1 MTEMVAAG
9 EKKEIKEKK
18 FNKYVSFSQ
27 YSMYYKCPR
36 SWKLAYIDNL
46 RKKESNIHL
55 VFGTSMHEVIQDY
68 LEMLYNQPLLDT
80 ESVDWKAKLLQT
92 MTTIAD
98 NERNLIDGKRCM
110 TDDEFNEFIEDGNQ
124 LLDYF
129 LQEDVRQKYFS
140 KTRHT
145 LAGIETSIDLEVR
158 KNVGYIGF
166 LDVVLFDK
174 INQKYKIID
183 LKTSTRGWNKWQK
196 SDESKTNQLLLYK
209 VFYAKEFGV
218 PLDKIDVEFII
229 LKRKHDPDDPWSGDR
244 IQRFVPP
251 HGNMSSKEAWTS
263 FNTFL
268 NESFTKGG
276 EYDMENPFPKTPG
289 KNKKNCRWCEFAKK
303 SGGPC
308 DGKEGE

>member
-1 MTEMVAAG
+1 MTEAVAAG

-68 LEMLYNQPLLDT
+68 LEMLYNQPHLDA
-80 ESVDWKAKLLQT
+80 ESIDWKAKLLQT

-110 TDDEFNEFIEDGNQ
+110 TDDEFNEFVEDGNQ

-129 LQEDVRQKYFS
+129 LQEDVRSKYFS

-145 LAGIETSIDLEVR
+145 LSGIETSIDLEVR
-158 KNVGYIGF
+158 KNIGYIGF

-308 DGKEGE
+308 DGKEGV

>member
-1 MTEMVAAG
+1 MTETIATG
-9 EKKEIKEKK
+9 EKKQVKEKK

-68 LEMLYNQPLLDT
+68 LEMMYNQPHLDVD
-80 ESVDWKAKLLQT
+80 SVDWKAKLLQT

-98 NERNLIDGKRCM
+98 EERNLIDGKRCM
-110 TDDEFNEFIEDGNQ
+110 TDDEFNEFLEDGNQ

-129 LQEDVRQKYFS
+129 LSDEIRHKYFS

-158 KNVGYIGF
+158 NNVGYIGF

-174 INQKYKIID
+174 ANQKYKIID

-196 SDESKTNQLLLYK
+196 ADESKTHQLLLYK
-209 VFYAKEFGV
+209 VFYAKEFNV
-218 PLDKIDVEFII
+218 PLEKIDVEFII

-244 IQRFVPP
+244 VQRFVPP
-251 HGNMSSKEAWTS
+251 HGNMSSKQAWSS
-263 FNTFL
+263 FNNFL
-268 NESFTKGG
+268 NESFTKSG
-276 EYDMENPFPKTPG
+276 EYDMDNPFPKTPG
-289 KNKKNCRWCEFAKK
+289 KAKKNCRWCEFAKK

>member
-1 MTEMVAAG
+1 MTQVAAG
-9 EKKEIKEKK
+9 EKKQVKEKK
-18 FNKYVSFSQ
+18 FNKYVSYSQ

-36 SWKLAYIDNL
+36 SWKLAYVDNL

-68 LEMLYNQPLLDT
+68 LEMIYNQPHLDA

-92 MTTIAD
+92 MNTIAD
-98 NERNLIDGKRCM
+98 DERNLIDGKRCM
-110 TDDEFNEFIEDGNQ
+110 TDEEFAEFIQDGNEI
-124 LLDYF
+124 LDYF
-129 LQEDVRQKYFS
+129 LQEEVRQQFFS
-140 KTRHT
+140 KTRYS
-145 LAGIETSIDLEVR
+145 LSGIETSIDLEVR
-158 KNVGYIGF
+158 NNVGYIGF

-196 SDESKTNQLLLYK
+196 SDESKTHQLLLYK
-209 VFYAKEFGV
+209 VFYAKEFNV
-218 PLDKIDVEFII
+218 PLDKIEVEFII
-229 LKRKHDPDDPWSGDR
+229 LKRKHDPDDVWSGDR

-251 HGNMSSKEAWTS
+251 HGSMSSKEAWTS

-268 NESFTKGG
+268 NESFTKSG
-276 EYDMENPFPKTPG
+276 EYNMDYSFPKTPG

>member
-1 MTEMVAAG
+1 MTQVATVD
-9 EKKEIKEKK
+9 KKQVKEKK

-68 LEMLYNQPLLDT
+68 LEMLYNQPHLDVD
-80 ESVDWKAKLLQT
+80 SIDWKAKLLQT

-98 NERNLIDGKRCM
+98 EERNLIDGKRCM
-110 TDDEFNEFIEDGNQ
+110 TTEQFDEFIDDGNQ
-124 LLDYF
+124 ILDYLF
-129 LQEDVRQKYFS
+129 SDEIRHKFFS
-140 KTRHT
+140 KSRYS
-145 LAGIETSIDLEVR
+145 LSGIETSIDLEVR
-158 KNVGYIGF
+158 NNVGYIGF
-166 LDVVLFDK
+166 LDIVLFDK
-174 INQKYKIID
+174 ANQRYKIID

-196 SDESKTNQLLLYK
+196 ADESKTHQLLLYK
-209 VFYAKEFGV
+209 VFYAKEFNV
-218 PLDKIDVEFII
+218 PLEKIDVEFII
-229 LKRKHDPDDPWSGDR
+229 LKRKHDIDDPFGGDR
-244 IQRFVPP
+244 IQRFIPP
-251 HGNMSSKEAWTS
+251 NGTMSSKEAWTS
-263 FNTFL
+263 FNNFL
-268 NESFTKGG
+268 NESFTKSG

-289 KNKKNCRWCEFAKK
+289 KAKKNCRWCEFSKK

>member
-1 MTEMVAAG
+1 MTQVAAG
-9 EKKEIKEKK
+9 EKKQVKEKK

-36 SWKLAYIDNL
+36 SWKLAYVDNL

-68 LEMLYNQPLLDT
+68 LEMMYNQPHLDVD
-80 ESVDWKAKLLQT
+80 SVDWKAKLLQT

-98 NERNLIDGKRCM
+98 EERNLIDGKRCM
-110 TDDEFNEFIEDGNQ
+110 TDEEFNEFVEDGNQ

-129 LQEDVRQKYFS
+129 LQEDVRSKYFS
-140 KTRHT
+140 KNRHT
-145 LAGIETSIDLEVR
+145 LSGIETSIDLEVR

-174 INQKYKIID
+174 VNQKYKIID

-196 SDESKTNQLLLYK
+196 ADESKTHQLLLYK

-218 PLDKIDVEFII
+218 PLDKIEVEFII

-244 IQRFVPP
+244 VQRFVPP
-251 HGNMSSKEAWTS
+251 HGNMSSKEAWSS
-263 FNTFL
+263 FNNFL
-268 NESFTKGG
+268 NESFTKSG

>member
-1 MTEMVAAG
+1 MTQVAAG
-9 EKKEIKEKK
+9 EKKQVKEKK

-36 SWKLAYIDNL
+36 SWKLAYVDNL

-68 LEMLYNQPLLDT
+68 LEMIYNQPHLDA

-92 MTTIAD
+92 MNTIAD
-98 NERNLIDGKRCM
+98 DERNLIDGKRCM
-110 TDDEFNEFIEDGNQ
+110 TDDEFAEFIQDGNEI
-124 LLDYF
+124 LDYF
-129 LQEDVRQKYFS
+129 LQEDVRKKYFS

-145 LAGIETSIDLEVR
+145 LSGIETSIDLEVR

-196 SDESKTNQLLLYK
+196 ADESKTHQLLLYK
-209 VFYAKEFGV
+209 VFYAKEFNV
-218 PLDKIDVEFII
+218 PLDKIEVEFII
-229 LKRKHDPDDPWSGDR
+229 LKRKHDPDDVWSGDR

-251 HGNMSSKEAWTS
+251 HGSMSSKEAWTS

-268 NESFTKGG
+268 NESFTKSGD
-276 EYDMENPFPKTPG
+276 YNMDYSFPKTPG

-308 DGKEGE
+308 DGKEGD

>member
-1 MTEMVAAG
+1 MTQVAAG
-9 EKKEIKEKK
+9 EKKQVKEKK
-18 FNKYVSFSQ
+18 FNKYVSYSQ

-36 SWKLAYIDNL
+36 SWKLAYVDNL

-68 LEMLYNQPLLDT
+68 LEMIYNQPHLDA

-92 MTTIAD
+92 MNTIAD
-98 NERNLIDGKRCM
+98 DERNLIDGKRCM
-110 TDDEFNEFIEDGNQ
+110 TDEEFAEFIQDGNEI
-124 LLDYF
+124 LDYF
-129 LQEDVRQKYFS
+129 LQEDVRRKYFS

-145 LAGIETSIDLEVR
+145 LSGIETSIDLEVR

-196 SDESKTNQLLLYK
+196 ADESKTHQLLLYK
-209 VFYAKEFGV
+209 VFYAKEFNV
-218 PLDKIDVEFII
+218 PLDKIEVEFII
-229 LKRKHDPDDPWSGDR
+229 LKRKHDPDDVWSGDR

-251 HGNMSSKEAWTS
+251 HGSMSSKEAWTS

-268 NESFTKGG
+268 NESFTKSG
-276 EYDMENPFPKTPG
+276 EYNMDYSFPKTPG
-289 KNKKNCRWCEFAKK
+289 KNKKNCRWCEFSKK

-308 DGKEGE
+308 DGKEGD

>member
-1 MTEMVAAG
+1 MTKVVAVR
-9 EKKEIKEKK
+9 EKKQVKEKK
-18 FNKYVSFSQ
+18 FGRYVSFSQ

-68 LEMLYNQPLLDT
+68 LEMMYNQPQLDVD
-80 ESVDWKAKLLQT
+80 SIDWKAKLLQT
-92 MTTIAD
+92 MNTIAD
-98 NERNLIDGKRCM
+98 EERNLIDGKRCM
-110 TDDEFNEFIEDGNQ
+110 TDDEFNEFVEDGNQ

-129 LQEDVRQKYFS
+129 LDDEVRRKYFS

-145 LAGIETSIDLEVR
+145 LTGIETSIDLEVR

-196 SDESKTNQLLLYK
+196 ADESKTHQLLLYK

-244 IQRFVPP
+244 VQRFVPP
-251 HGNMSSKEAWTS
+251 HGNMSSKQAWSS
-263 FNTFL
+263 FNNFL

-276 EYDMENPFPKTPG
+276 EYDMDNPFPKTPG
-289 KNKKNCRWCEFAKK
+289 KAKKNCRWCEFSKK

-308 DGKEGE
+308 DGKEGA

>member
-1 MTEMVAAG
+1 MTEVVPAG

-36 SWKLAYIDNL
+36 SWKLAYIDYL

-68 LEMLYNQPLLDT
+68 LEMLYNQPHLDA

-98 NERNLIDGKRCM
+98 DERNLIDGKRCM
-110 TDDEFNEFIEDGNQ
+110 TDAEFDEFIEDGNQ
-124 LLDYF
+124 MLDYF
-129 LQEDVRQKYFS
+129 LQEDVRRKYFS
-140 KTRHT
+140 KTRHS
-145 LAGIETSIDLEVR
+145 LSGIETSIDLEVR

-196 SDESKTNQLLLYK
+196 SDESKTHQLLLYK
-209 VFYAKEFGV
+209 VFYAKEFNV
-218 PLDKIDVEFII
+218 PLDKIEVEFII
-229 LKRKHDPDDPWSGDR
+229 LKRKHDPDDPWGGDR

-251 HGNMSSKEAWTS
+251 HGSMSSKEAWTS

-268 NESFTKGG
+268 NESFTKSG

-308 DGKEGE
+308 DGKEGA

>member
-1 MTEMVAAG
+1 MTQVATG
-9 EKKEIKEKK
+9 EKKQVKEKK

-36 SWKLAYIDNL
+36 SWKLAYVDNL

-68 LEMLYNQPLLDT
+68 LEMMYNQPHLDVD
-80 ESVDWKAKLLQT
+80 SVDWKAKLLQT

-98 NERNLIDGKRCM
+98 EERNLIDGKRCM
-110 TDDEFNEFIEDGNQ
+110 TDEEFNEFVEDGNQ

-129 LQEDVRQKYFS
+129 LQEDVRSKYFS
-140 KTRHT
+140 KNRHT
-145 LAGIETSIDLEVR
+145 LSGIETSIDLEVR

-174 INQKYKIID
+174 VNQKYKIID

-196 SDESKTNQLLLYK
+196 ADESKTHQLLLYK

-218 PLDKIDVEFII
+218 PLDKIEVEFII

-244 IQRFVPP
+244 VQRFVPP
-251 HGNMSSKEAWTS
+251 HGNMSSKQAWSS
-263 FNTFL
+263 FNNFL
-268 NESFTKGG
+268 NESFTKSG

>member
-1 MTEMVAAG
+1 MTQVAAG
-9 EKKEIKEKK
+9 EKKQVKEKK

-68 LEMLYNQPLLDT
+68 LEMLYNQPHLDA

-98 NERNLIDGKRCM
+98 DERNLIDGKRCM
-110 TDDEFNEFIEDGNQ
+110 TDDEFDEFIEDGNQ
-124 LLDYF
+124 MLDYF
-129 LQEDVRQKYFS
+129 LQEDVRRKYFS
-140 KTRHT
+140 KTRHS
-145 LAGIETSIDLEVR
+145 LSGIETSIDLEVR

-196 SDESKTNQLLLYK
+196 SDESKTHQLLLYK
-209 VFYAKEFGV
+209 VFYAKEFNV
-218 PLDKIDVEFII
+218 PLDKIEVEFII
-229 LKRKHDPDDPWSGDR
+229 LKRKHDPDDPWGGDR

-251 HGNMSSKEAWTS
+251 HGSMSSKEAWTS

-268 NESFTKGG
+268 NESFTKSG
-276 EYDMENPFPKTPG
+276 EYDLENPFPKTPG

>member
-1 MTEMVAAG
+1 MTEVVAAG
-9 EKKEIKEKK
+9 DKKEIKEKK

-68 LEMLYNQPLLDT
+68 LEMLYNQPHLDA

-98 NERNLIDGKRCM
+98 DERNLIDGNRCM
-110 TDDEFNEFIEDGNQ
+110 SDEEFNEFIEDGNQ
-124 LLDYF
+124 ILDYF
-129 LQEDVRQKYFS
+129 LQEDVRRKYFS
-140 KTRHT
+140 KTRHS
-145 LAGIETSIDLEVR
+145 LAGIETSIDLEVS

-196 SDESKTNQLLLYK
+196 SDESKTHQLLLYK
-209 VFYAKEFGV
+209 VFYAK
-218 PLDKIDVEFII
+218 
-229 LKRKHDPDDPWSGDR
+229 
-244 IQRFVPP
+244 
-251 HGNMSSKEAWTS
+251 
-263 FNTFL
+263 
-268 NESFTKGG
+268 
-276 EYDMENPFPKTPG
+276 
-289 KNKKNCRWCEFAKK
+289 
-303 SGGPC
+303 
-308 DGKEGE
+308 

>member
-1 MTEMVAAG
+1 MTQVAAG
-9 EKKEIKEKK
+9 EKKQVKEKK

-36 SWKLAYIDNL
+36 SWKLAYVDNL

-68 LEMLYNQPLLDT
+68 LEMMYNQPHLDVDA
-80 ESVDWKAKLLQT
+80 VDWKAKLLKT
-92 MTTIAD
+92 MTTIED
-98 NERNLIDGKRCM
+98 EDRNLIDGKRCM
-110 TDDEFNEFIEDGNQ
+110 TDEEFNEFVQDGNEI
-124 LLDYF
+124 LDYF
-129 LQEDVRQKYFS
+129 LQEDVRSKYFS
-140 KTRHT
+140 KNRHT
-145 LAGIETSIDLEVR
+145 LSGIETSIDLEVR

-174 INQKYKIID
+174 VNQKYKIID

-196 SDESKTNQLLLYK
+196 ADESKTHQLLLYK
-209 VFYAKEFGV
+209 VFYAKEFNV
-218 PLDKIDVEFII
+218 PLDKIEVEFII
-229 LKRKHDPDDPWSGDR
+229 LKRKHDPDDIWSGDR

-251 HGNMSSKEAWTS
+251 HGNMSSKEAWSS
-263 FNTFL
+263 FNNFL

-276 EYDMENPFPKTPG
+276 EYNMDCSFPKTPG
-289 KNKKNCRWCEFAKK
+289 KNKKNCRYCEFAKK
-303 SGGPC
+303 AGGQC